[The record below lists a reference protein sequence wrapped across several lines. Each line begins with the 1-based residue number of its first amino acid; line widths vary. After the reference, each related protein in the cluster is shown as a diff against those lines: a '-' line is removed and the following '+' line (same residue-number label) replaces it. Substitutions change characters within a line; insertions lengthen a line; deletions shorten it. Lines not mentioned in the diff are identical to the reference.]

1 MSDTW
6 IVIAAAVLFVLALA
20 IRPLRK
26 AIGLLIV
33 ILGALASL
41 TGVGLIIGIP
51 MILIGGVLLFV

>member
-33 ILGALASL
+33 ILGALASF

-51 MILIGGVLLFV
+51 MILIGGVLLFA